1 MQTIKELTEA
11 NLGCWLDNHR
21 GHYISRDAIQLAQDF
36 GFIVGPSDQ
45 FVLDMYEDCDSLP
58 EGVIYPYETVYELAD
73 EAVAWLNS
81 SPTEREI
88 PGQNMPPKLPEPP
101 EGHSYQWAFEDGDF
115 GVWLYDDEGEIC
127 DLPLL
132 G

>member
-1 MQTIKELTEA
+1 MPDTITITEA
-11 NLGCWLDNHR
+11 NIGCWLDNHR
-21 GHYISRDAIQLAQDF
+21 GHYISRDAIQLAQNM

-45 FVLDMYEDCDSLP
+45 WVLDCYDRFYHE
-58 EGVIYPYETVYELAD
+58 EHYPFEVVVELAD

-88 PGQNMPPKLPEPP
+88 HGQNMPPARP
-101 EGHSYQWAFEDGDF
+101 EGTAWAFEDGDF
-115 GVWLYDDEGEIC
+115 GLYHYDEDGEII
-127 DLPLL
+127 